1 MTRTPD
7 RTLSQPGQ
15 APPATETLPNG
26 PPRLEKVLAAMQDD
40 LAHPWSVRELASIAY
55 LSPTR
60 LRQLFVEAYE
70 MPPISWLT
78 RQRVRTMAKLLC
90 ESDISVR
97 EAAALVGWSNQ
108 AHAAKQFRRVTGLKP
123 MDYRAQQRGQAA
135 KVCAFCGQQFPTS
148 PPPSLRCDGL

>member
-1 MTRTPD
+1 
-7 RTLSQPGQ
+7 
-15 APPATETLPNG
+15 
-26 PPRLEKVLAAMQDD
+26 MQDD

-97 EAAALVGWSNQ
+97 EVKRPGFCSESQQGESEYAQEVQSRAA
-108 AHAAKQFRRVTGLKP
+108 
-123 MDYRAQQRGQAA
+123 
-135 KVCAFCGQQFPTS
+135 
-148 PPPSLRCDGL
+148 